1 MKVAVIGGGSSYT
14 PELIE
19 GFILRAEQMKVNEI
33 ALVDIEAGKDK
44 LEIIGEL
51 AKRMLKKKGLS
62 TNVTI
67 TFDRVA
73 AITGADFVLTQFR
86 VGGLDARANDERIPL
101 KYHVIGQETTGP
113 GGFAKALRTIPVML
127 EICREMEAY
136 APNAWL
142 INFTNPAGIV
152 TEAVH
157 QYTNVKAIGLCNVP
171 INMQQMTAD
180 ILEVKREDV
189 NMRFAGLNHL
199 VYGTSVHVNG
209 KDQLD
214 VLIKRIA
221 AGKNMNMKNIYD
233 APWEES
239 FLQAL
244 HALPCPYHRYYYMMD
259 DMLEEELKTSRE
271 KGTRAEQVKKI
282 EQALFMTYQDPVL
295 DIKPP
300 ELADRGG
307 SLYSEAAVS
316 LIASIVN
323 NDHAIHTVNV
333 PNNGTITQLP
343 DDVAVEVTCM
353 VNREGPQ
360 PLQIGKLPTACIGL
374 IQQVKAFE
382 QLTIEAAVKGDKQ
395 KAFLALVANPFVPSS
410 KVAKALLEELLE
422 INRPY
427 LPQFDPKKE
436 VSSV

>member
-19 GFILRAEQMKVNEI
+19 GFILRAGQMKVDEI
-33 ALVDIEAGKDK
+33 ALVDIAAGKTK
-44 LEIIGEL
+44 LKIIGEL

-62 TNVTI
+62 TKVTI

-73 AITGADFVLTQFR
+73 AITDADFVLTQFR

-101 KYHVIGQETTGP
+101 KYRVIGQETTGP

-136 APNAWL
+136 APDAWL
-142 INFTNPAGIV
+142 INFTNPAGMV

-157 QYTNVKAIGLCNVP
+157 QFTNVKAIGLCNVP

-180 ILEVKREDV
+180 ILEVKREEV

-199 VYGTSVHVNG
+199 VYGTSVHVKG

-233 APWEES
+233 APWEET

-244 HALPCPYHRYYYMMD
+244 RALPCPYHRYYYMMD

-282 EQALFMTYQDPVL
+282 EQALFMTYRDPAL
-295 DIKPP
+295 DIKPL

-343 DDVAVEVTCM
+343 DDVVVEVTCM

-382 QLTIEAAVKGDKQ
+382 QLTIEAAVKGDTQ
-395 KAFLALVANPFVPSS
+395 KAYLALVANPFVPSS

-427 LPQFDPKKE
+427 LPQFELKKQA
-436 VSSV
+436 SSV